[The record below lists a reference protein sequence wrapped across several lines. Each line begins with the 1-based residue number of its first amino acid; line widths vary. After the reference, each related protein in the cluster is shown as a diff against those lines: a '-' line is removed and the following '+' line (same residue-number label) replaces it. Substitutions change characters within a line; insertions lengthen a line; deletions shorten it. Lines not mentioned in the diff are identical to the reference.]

1 LNWLLL
7 FKAVPWK
14 AVLDN
19 APEVAAGAHRLWKKT
34 TRHKEEVPNDAGALT
49 ASIGE
54 LQQEVVRLSK
64 LVDALAEQNSAMVET
79 VRIMRVRLRMLWTVV
94 GLACVAAAAA
104 LWLHAP

>member
-1 LNWLLL
+1 MNWMLL

-34 TRHKEEVPNDAGALT
+34 TRRGDEPAANAPALT
-49 ASIGE
+49 ASVQE
-54 LQQEVVRLSK
+54 LQQELARLSK

-79 VRIMRVRLRMLWTVV
+79 VRIMRLRMRLLWV
-94 GLACVAAAAA
+94 LAALAGVAAVAA
-104 LWLHAP
+104 LWLHGG